1 MTTIPNI
8 LSDNSYQIE
17 AEEAEKKLR
26 QKEPLVLHESERVL
40 LAYKSAGDPR
50 DKSYLTSHRILI
62 KDGKGIG
69 HKRKN
74 FESIPYSA
82 IQAFSVETAGGG
94 WDNDTELR
102 IYTRS
107 NNSVYVEFGK
117 KSVDIFAVKQFL
129 NRKCLSDKATQG
141 TQDAII
147 SDLSSVP
154 NASSVAEW
162 LSSDAKQITPADM
175 EDKLKNQYPVLMPD
189 ETVELAYK
197 TWRDYTV
204 LTSRRILIIDVKG
217 WSGKR
222 IDFLSIPWE
231 NVCGYAIETA
241 GSWDSDSEM
250 RIFTDCHGIQEISQ
264 DFRKSKV
271 NLWAIQTCLDNHVL
285 GRDESILQE
294 VDQKEGH
301 IDPSA
306 SWLERGKNRPLD
318 AVEMDRV
325 FKSSPPILQSSE
337 VVEMA
342 FKGRRDIFLFT
353 TKRCLKIDT
362 KGWSGK
368 KVEYSTLPWK
378 SVVAFAAETAGQT
391 LDNDS
396 EIRLW
401 TEMKF
406 KGVGDDKEPYMA
418 MWDLDFNK
426 DLVDIIAV
434 KQYISKRCL
443 HAHDALQDLVPL
455 HPNISN
461 TSDSE
466 KGFDKFMSK
475 MGDDQ
480 RAIDP
485 TELNAILHT
494 EIPVLLDNENIVLAF
509 KVGRDAT
516 LFTNLRVMIMDVQGW
531 SGKKV
536 EYKSIPYKSIRG
548 FSAESAGSW
557 DRDSEIKL
565 YTRNLWDLQK
575 LSLDFRKGKV
585 DIVML
590 QKFLSSILLGT
601 KEDAARYFETSG
613 SFGSL
618 EPKAPD
624 MDSFTSWLTSNSVE
638 IDADIVSHQ
647 LHSDPSILLDDER
660 VERAYKCGRDM
671 FVYTTLRLLRVD
683 VQGLSGNKVQYKSI
697 PMKWVHSF
705 EVETAGHLDNDAE
718 VYIQTSIPGMQR
730 VQQDILVK
738 AGDVMQMHM
747 YLTNKLLF
755 PPN

>member
-1 MTTIPNI
+1 MATLANI
-8 LSDNSYQIE
+8 VGDNSYQIE

-26 QKEPLVLHESERVL
+26 EKEPLVLHESERIL
-40 LAYKSAGDPR
+40 LAYKSALDPR

-94 WDNDTELR
+94 WDHDTELH

-107 NNSVYVEFGK
+107 NNAVKVEFGK
-117 KSVDIFAVKQFL
+117 KVVDIFAVKQFL
-129 NRKCLSDKATQG
+129 NRKCLSSNNNTTQG

-147 SDLSSVP
+147 STLPPDS
-154 NASSVAEW
+154 ASSVAEW

-175 EDKLKNQYPVLMPD
+175 QDKLKNKYPVLMPD

-204 LTSRRILIIDVKG
+204 LTSRRVLVIDVKG
-217 WSGKR
+217 LSGKKVE
-222 IDFLSIPWE
+222 FLSVPWE
-231 NVCGYAIETA
+231 NVRGYAVETA
-241 GSWDSDSEM
+241 GSWDFDSEM
-250 RIFTDCHGIQEISQ
+250 RIFTDIHGIMEIKQ

-271 NLWAIQTCLDNHVL
+271 NLWSIQTCLNNHVL
-285 GRDESILQE
+285 GRDESILGE

-306 SWLERGKNRPLD
+306 SWWERSNNRPLD

-342 FKGRRDIFLFT
+342 FKGWRDIFLFT
-353 TKRCLKIDT
+353 TKRCLKIDP

-378 SVVAFAAETAGQT
+378 FVVGFAAETAGKT
-391 LDNDS
+391 LDHDS
-396 EIRLW
+396 EIKLW

-406 KGVGDDKEPYMA
+406 KGSGDDKESYMSK
-418 MWDLDFNK
+418 WDLDFNK
-426 DLVDIIAV
+426 KLVDIIAV

-443 HAHDALQDLVPL
+443 HARDALQDLVPL
-455 HPNISN
+455 HPNVSN
-461 TSDSE
+461 TSDTE
-466 KGFDKFMSK
+466 KGFEKFMSK
-475 MGDDQ
+475 IGDDQ

-494 EIPVLLDNENIVLAF
+494 EVPVLLDDENIVLAF
-509 KVGRDAT
+509 KAGRDAT
-516 LFTNLRVMIMDVQGW
+516 FFTNLRVMIMDVQGW

-536 EYKSIPYKSIRG
+536 EYKSIPYKSIRA

-565 YTRNLWDLQK
+565 YTRNLWSLK
-575 LSLDFRKGKV
+575 KISLDFRKGKA

-590 QKFLSSILLGT
+590 QKFLSAMLLGT
-601 KEDAARYFETSG
+601 KEDVARYFDNSG
-613 SFGSL
+613 SFGSS
-618 EPKAPD
+618 EPKSPD
-624 MDSFTSWLTSNSVE
+624 MNSFTSWLTSNSVE
-638 IDADIVSHQ
+638 IDAEVVNHQ
-647 LHSDPSILLDDER
+647 LHSDPSILLNDEH

-671 FVYTTLRLLRVD
+671 YVYTNLRLLSVN
-683 VQGLSGNKVQYKSI
+683 VQGLSGKKVEYKST

-705 EVETAGHLDNDAE
+705 EVETAGHLDRDAE

-730 VQQDILVK
+730 IQQDILVK
-738 AGDVMQMHM
+738 NGDVMEMHV
-747 YLTNKLLF
+747 

>member
-1 MTTIPNI
+1 
-8 LSDNSYQIE
+8 
-17 AEEAEKKLR
+17 
-26 QKEPLVLHESERVL
+26 
-40 LAYKSAGDPR
+40 
-50 DKSYLTSHRILI
+50 
-62 KDGKGIG
+62 
-69 HKRKN
+69 
-74 FESIPYSA
+74 
-82 IQAFSVETAGGG
+82 
-94 WDNDTELR
+94 
-102 IYTRS
+102 
-107 NNSVYVEFGK
+107 
-117 KSVDIFAVKQFL
+117 
-129 NRKCLSDKATQG
+129 
-141 TQDAII
+141 
-147 SDLSSVP
+147 
-154 NASSVAEW
+154 
-162 LSSDAKQITPADM
+162 
-175 EDKLKNQYPVLMPD
+175 
-189 ETVELAYK
+189 
-197 TWRDYTV
+197 
-204 LTSRRILIIDVKG
+204 
-217 WSGKR
+217 
-222 IDFLSIPWE
+222 
-231 NVCGYAIETA
+231 
-241 GSWDSDSEM
+241 
-250 RIFTDCHGIQEISQ
+250 
-264 DFRKSKV
+264 
-271 NLWAIQTCLDNHVL
+271 
-285 GRDESILQE
+285 
-294 VDQKEGH
+294 
-301 IDPSA
+301 
-306 SWLERGKNRPLD
+306 
-318 AVEMDRV
+318 
-325 FKSSPPILQSSE
+325 
-337 VVEMA
+337 
-342 FKGRRDIFLFT
+342 
-353 TKRCLKIDT
+353 
-362 KGWSGK
+362 
-368 KVEYSTLPWK
+368 
-378 SVVAFAAETAGQT
+378 
-391 LDNDS
+391 
-396 EIRLW
+396 
-401 TEMKF
+401 
-406 KGVGDDKEPYMA
+406 

-565 YTRNLWDLQK
+565 YTRNLW
-575 LSLDFRKGKV
+575 SLKK
-585 DIVML
+585 I
-590 QKFLSSILLGT
+590 K
-601 KEDAARYFETSG
+601 DAARYFETSG

-638 IDADIVSHQ
+638 IDADVVSHQ

-738 AGDVMQMHM
+738 AGDVMQMHV